1 MSDIK
6 IQNLTVQYLGMDEN
20 EKALDDVS
28 LEIEQGE
35 FVAILGAHGAGKTT
49 LCLSMSKSCQNH
61 TLNKK

>member
-6 IQNLTVQYLGMDEN
+6 IQNLTVQYLGMDEG

-28 LEIEQGE
+28 IDIKQGE

-49 LCLSMSKSCQNH
+49 L
-61 TLNKK
+61 